1 MNYRKL
7 NLTFG
12 WLVFLIATIVYFI
25 TIEDTVS
32 LWDCGEYITTAY
44 KLEVGHPPGAP
55 LFMMIGRLFSF
66 FADPENVAVSINR
79 LSALSSSLSIL
90 FMFWSITLLAKK
102 IALKD
107 KKELSKGDKIAVLG
121 SGLIGSLA
129 YTFSDSFWFSAVEGE
144 VYAMASLFTA
154 IIFWAILKWDEEM
167 ALVQHE
173 NLDADYAP
181 NRWLLLIM
189 FLLGL
194 AIGVHLL
201 GILVV
206 PAIGFVIYFRY
217 KKVADIKGIL
227 LTGIVA
233 LLTFK
238 MSVVTNDAGSIVGL
252 TSVGNAIYLSGL
264 KWLVMLAPLGI
275 VFYMSFGINKMSA
288 SKAQTTFWVFAGLM
302 GLSLSSILLVYTGM
316 SVTRVF
322 FICSATFG
330 AMSIYGYTTK
340 RDLTKLG
347 SFLMM
352 GLIGIIIASIVN
364 IFMKSSM
371 MYFVISILGVLIFV
385 GLTAYDTQK
394 IKNMY
399 TSSDSGELMGKK
411 AVMGA
416 LTLYLDFINL
426 FIMLLRLFGQRR

>member
-1 MNYRKL
+1 MMDFNKNGILNRAKAAQQSTVVMDEGLRTYMLKVYNYM
-7 NLTFG
+7 
-12 WLVFLIATIVYFI
+12 AT
-25 TIEDTVS
+25 
-32 LWDCGEYITTAY
+32 G
-44 KLEVGHPPGAP
+44 
-55 LFMMIGRLFSF
+55 
-66 FADPENVAVSINR
+66 
-79 LSALSSSLSIL
+79 IL
-90 FMFWSITLLAKK
+90 F
-102 IALKD
+102 
-107 KKELSKGDKIAVLG
+107 
-121 SGLIGSLA
+121 
-129 YTFSDSFWFSAVEGE
+129 
-144 VYAMASLFTA
+144 
-154 IIFWAILKWDEEM
+154 
-167 ALVQHE
+167 
-173 NLDADYAP
+173 
-181 NRWLLLIM
+181 
-189 FLLGL
+189 
-194 AIGVHLL
+194 
-201 GILVV
+201 
-206 PAIGFVIYFRY
+206 
-217 KKVADIKGIL
+217 
-227 LTGIVA
+227 TGIVA

-252 TSVGNAIYLSGL
+252 TSMGNAIYMSGL

-288 SKAQTTFWVFAGLM
+288 AKAQTTFWFFAGLM

-352 GLIGIIIASIVN
+352 GLIGIIIASLVN
-364 IFMKSSM
+364 IFLKSSM

-399 TSSDSGELMGKK
+399 AASDTGEIMGKK